1 MSCLTIDSS
10 RFFHTN
16 NKKLD
21 FCFGGL
27 HFIKNFISVNKQQ
40 LKEPSCVHNLALPL
54 SALTL
59 TMWPE
64 ESVTWFTKNRPL
76 ALSCPAVDYPAFGG
90 RKLPFYSL
98 KHVAGKQGGNDGKL
112 VQPWLYSKRKHVLK
126 YTL

>member
-1 MSCLTIDSS
+1 MSCLTFDASGL
-10 RFFHTN
+10 FYTN
-16 NKKLD
+16 NKNLD

-40 LKEPSCVHNLALPL
+40 QKEPSCAHNLALTL

-64 ESVTWFTKNRPL
+64 ESVTWFTKNRPI
-76 ALSCPAVDYPAFGG
+76 ALSCPAADYPAFGG

-98 KHVAGKQGGNDGKL
+98 EHVAGKQAGIDRKL
-112 VQPWLYSKRKHVLK
+112 GRP
-126 YTL
+126 